1 MERTRREVMTMTTRN
16 DGSAPPF
23 WVHGN
28 PERKRIWYINQARKR
43 KAKVSETLEG
53 DDGDD

>member
-1 MERTRREVMTMTTRN
+1 MTTRN

-28 PERKRIWYINQARKR
+28 PERKRIWYINQAC
-43 KAKVSETLEG
+43 KANQRTC
-53 DDGDD
+53 DDREDDDDD

>member
-1 MERTRREVMTMTTRN
+1 MTTRN
-16 DGSAPPF
+16 DGSSPPF

-28 PERKRIWYINQARKR
+28 PERKRIWYINQARKG

-53 DDGDD
+53 DDDDD

>member
-1 MERTRREVMTMTTRN
+1 MERKTKEVTTMTTRN
-16 DGSAPPF
+16 DTSVPPF

-43 KAKVSETLEG
+43 KARTSDTLEG
-53 DDGDD
+53 DDDDD